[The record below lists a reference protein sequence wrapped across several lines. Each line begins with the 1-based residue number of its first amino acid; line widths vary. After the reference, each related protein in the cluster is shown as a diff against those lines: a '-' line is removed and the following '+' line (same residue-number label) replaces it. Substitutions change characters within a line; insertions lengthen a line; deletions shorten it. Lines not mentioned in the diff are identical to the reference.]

1 MTAVL
6 PQGSEQDEETTD
18 LWNILFRRQHLQNR
32 LQFLQEI
39 QKRNSKIEGNL
50 ANEEGPSELD
60 KIEEELKLLE
70 LKQKDLVRKKSQ
82 SLTTQLTDNDSI
94 QTPVQGLYILPIS
107 PKEIMSPIIAL
118 QMEKTGTISSIN
130 ALQEENT
137 ENAINLDD
145 VTMAPAKV
153 KCPSCHKTV
162 TTEIRY
168 KVGSNAFLF
177 CCLLSVVGCLAGC
190 CLIPFCMDRFK
201 DVAHMCP
208 SCHKDICA
216 VHRL

>member
-70 LKQKDLVRKKSQ
+70 QKQKDLVRKKSQ

-107 PKEIMSPIIAL
+107 PKEIMS
-118 QMEKTGTISSIN
+118 Q
-130 ALQEENT
+130 
-137 ENAINLDD
+137 NAINLDD

>member
-6 PQGSEQDEETTD
+6 PQGSEQDEDTTD
-18 LWNILFRRQHLQNR
+18 LWNILFRRQNLQNR

-39 QKRNSKIEGNL
+39 HKRNSKIEGNL

-70 LKQKDLVRKKSQ
+70 QKEKDLIQKKSQ
-82 SLTTQLTDNDSI
+82 CFTTQFTDKDPI
-94 QTPVQGLYILPIS
+94 QGPVQGLYILPVS
-107 PKEIMSPIIAL
+107 QTEIISPIIAL
-118 QMEKTGTISSIN
+118 QVEKTGTISSIN

-137 ENAINLDD
+137 ETAVNLDD
-145 VTMAPAKV
+145 VRMSPARV

-177 CCLLSVVGCLAGC
+177 CGLLSVVGCLAGC

-201 DVAHMCP
+201 DVAHVCP
-208 SCHKDICA
+208 SCHKDICE
-216 VHRL
+216 VDRF